1 MMKPTIITDNE
12 QTELEMTSQMPVF
25 VYGTLRS
32 GQGNWAN
39 ILKGTTIAEIPAS
52 LPGAK
57 MYSPG
62 IAYVCDAGQSE
73 SKVVGDLMFVEPTK
87 WPNVLKRLDSLEGF
101 EVGRTSNH
109 YERVARKCV
118 YTDTTGEQK
127 EIFAWVYFGS
137 KFALSR
143 CGESELVPDGD
154 WLAHLKRQSQR
165 HATRSR
171 R

>member
-1 MMKPTIITDNE
+1 MMKPSDITDIE
-12 QTELEMTSQMPVF
+12 QTELDMTSQMPVF

-39 ILKGTTIAEIPAS
+39 ILKGATLAEIPAS

-57 MYSPG
+57 MYSLG
-62 IAYVCDAGQSE
+62 IAYICDADQSE
-73 SKVVGDLMFVEPTK
+73 SKVIGDLMFVDPAK
-87 WPNVLKRLDSLEGF
+87 WPNILKRLDSLEGF
-101 EVGRTSNH
+101 EVGRKSNH

-118 YTDTTGEQK
+118 YTEATGERQ
-127 EIFAWVYFGS
+127 EAVAWVYFGS

-143 CGESELVPDGD
+143 CGESELVPDGN
-154 WLAHLKRQSQR
+154 WLAHLERQSQR
-165 HATRSR
+165 RATRSR